1 MKIRSGFVSNSSSS
15 SFVIYLGDITDKQL
29 NKIKN
34 HIHFAQKMRTIEYKC
49 EHDAWNIEVDEEKNI
64 VRGWTWVD
72 NFDMH
77 EFLAQISVASDTVSW
92 EEY

>member
-1 MKIRSGFVSNSSSS
+1 MKNRTGFVSNSSSS
-15 SFVIYLGDITDKQL
+15 SFVICLGDISDRQL

-34 HIHFAQKMRTIEYKC
+34 HIHFAQKMRTIEWKN
-49 EHDAWNIEVDEEKNI
+49 ESDAWNIEVDEKKNI
-64 VRGWTWVD
+64 VRGWTWID

-77 EFLAQISVASDTVSW
+77 EFLAQIRVPSDVVSW